1 MGYGFT
7 PEMKTYFDGECLG
20 DGWAA
25 YKLSCEMDKN
35 GFDDVFIQTHCR
47 KAAKLGCSSAYVV
60 LGIYALRDNLL
71 EDFSVMSDKH
81 YQKQSKCIELFRTA
95 SLMNNNYGKFMYGQC
110 LLNGIFTQ
118 RDESYARIL
127 IEESVPYISE
137 EDVISMLAEIDSYV
151 GRIGFSSIPKGST
164 TMKAPMTFLG
174 IKINNNDY
182 KNAS

>member
-1 MGYGFT
+1 
-7 PEMKTYFDGECLG
+7 MKAYFDGECQG

-25 YKLSCEMDKN
+25 YKLSCAMEKKGVDE
-35 GFDDVFIQTHCR
+35 VFVQNHCR
-47 KAAKLGCSSAYVV
+47 KAAKLGCSSAYVA
-60 LGIYALRDNLL
+60 LGVYALRGNLL
-71 EDFSVMSDKH
+71 EECSVMDDKH

-118 RDESYARIL
+118 RDESYARTL
-127 IEESVPYISE
+127 IEEAVSYISE
-137 EDVISMLAEIDSYV
+137 EDIISMLAEIDSYV

>member
-1 MGYGFT
+1 MGYRFT
-7 PEMKTYFDGECLG
+7 PEMRVYFDGECQG

-25 YKLSCEMDKN
+25 YKLSCEMDRN
-35 GFDDVFIQTHCR
+35 GFDDVFVQNHCR

-71 EDFSVMSDKH
+71 EECSVMSDKY

-118 RDESYARIL
+118 RDENYARTL
-127 IEESVPYISE
+127 IEEAVPYISE

-151 GRIGFSSIPKGST
+151 GRIGFSPILTNSIA
-164 TMKAPMTFLG
+164 MKVPMIFLG
-174 IKINNNDY
+174 IKRNNNEY
-182 KNAS
+182 RNAS